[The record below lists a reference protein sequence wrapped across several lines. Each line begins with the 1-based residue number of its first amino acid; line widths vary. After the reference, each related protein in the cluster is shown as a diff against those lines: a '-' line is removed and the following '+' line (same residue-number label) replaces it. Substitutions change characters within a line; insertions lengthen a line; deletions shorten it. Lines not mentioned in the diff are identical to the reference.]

1 MTYFRYQYTDSRGQ
15 VLEGT
20 IQAKSET
27 DAEQA
32 LHQRGI
38 ANVRLIVNPGVSQ
51 QYAQLIRTRKGT
63 DRQRFFL
70 FSQVSKQLNAGI
82 NPATSFAELA
92 RITSETHFRPSFVE
106 LSEAATNGRPLTEVL
121 VKYADLYP
129 DNVVGTIHAAEQGGF
144 LPEAF
149 AVLSAQAEDAHK
161 FKRFHWFVWYL
172 GPRMLLAI
180 PFVFA
185 IRAGILES
193 AKGLGDP
200 PFLGAVI
207 RNMVWPYGPMILAL
221 GTILMILRAI
231 LGTYEMRRFRH
242 RMGLRIPVYGP
253 RARNECIAVFT
264 WVLSR
269 LAKAGVPPNSSWQMA
284 TEAVPNLEMAARL
297 RDAGKMMQ
305 DGSRLSDAIFA
316 SKLFP
321 NEYAPVVSTGELTG
335 DMEGSLDQ
343 LERISRT
350 EFEATTAAA
359 RIKSIRFGCLFAIIT
374 SGIVLIVVV
383 YAWYNEAIPLVLD
396 NFKID

>member
-1 MTYFRYQYTDSRGQ
+1 MTYFRYQYTDNRGQ
-15 VLEGT
+15 TLEGT
-20 IQAKSET
+20 IQAKSES
-27 DAEQA
+27 DAAQ
-32 LHQRGI
+32 LLQQRGI
-38 ANVRLIVNPGVSQ
+38 ANVRLITSPGVTQ
-51 QYAQLIRTRKGT
+51 NFAQLVRTKKGT

-70 FSQVSKQLNAGI
+70 FSQVAKQLNAGI
-82 NPATSFAELA
+82 SPATCFAELA
-92 RITSETHFRPSFVE
+92 RITSEDHFRPSFLE
-106 LSEAATNGRPLTEVL
+106 LSEAATNGNPLTDVL

-149 AVLSAQAEDAHK
+149 SVLSAQAEDAHK

-172 GPRMLLAI
+172 GPRMLIAV
-180 PFVFA
+180 PFVFGV
-185 IRAGILES
+185 RAALLES

-200 PFLGAVI
+200 PFPVAVI
-207 RNMVWPYGPMILAL
+207 KHMTWPYGPMILAL
-221 GTILMILRAI
+221 FAILWILRSI

-242 RMGLRIPVYGP
+242 RMGLRVPIYGA

-269 LAKAGVPPNSSWQMA
+269 LARAGVAPNSSWQMA

-297 RDAGKMMQ
+297 RETGRMMQ
-305 DGSRLSDAIFA
+305 DGSRLSDAIFG

-321 NEYAPVVSTGELTG
+321 SEYAPVVSTGELTG
-335 DMEGSLDQ
+335 DMEGALDQ

-350 EFEATTAAA
+350 EFETTTAVA
-359 RIKSIRFGCLFAIIT
+359 RIKSVRLGCLFAVIT
-374 SGIVLIVVV
+374 SGVILIVLV
-383 YAWYNEAIPLVLD
+383 YAWYNEMYGVILD